1 MNKILIAEDEAPI
14 ANLIRTVLTD
24 AGYRCVWA
32 SDGTQAADLLEK
44 EPFDLALLDIM
55 LPGFNGYELLE
66 HCREL
71 ELPAIFLTAKAEVE
85 DRVKGLRLGAEDYLP
100 KPFALPE
107 LLARVDEIEQDLY
120 GMDCGACGAPS
131 CWALA
136 TDIALGRAAVEDC
149 IYIQRER
156 HTAKP

>member
-66 HCREL
+66 YCREL
-71 ELPAIFLTAKAEVE
+71 EVPAIFLTAKAEVE
-85 DRVKGLRLGAEDYLP
+85 DRVKGLRLGAEDPLP
-100 KPFALPE
+100 CRNCGPGWRPCCAAA
-107 LLARVDEIEQDLY
+107 ARRNGCCACRRTLRSTPPP
-120 GMDCGACGAPS
+120 GWCGGAARRWP
-131 CWALA
+131 
-136 TDIALGRAAVEDC
+136 
-149 IYIQRER
+149 
-156 HTAKP
+156 